1 MIDILSSMAI
11 LSKRWMEKGLSI
23 KGGNL
28 MFTVTEKALEVIKDF
43 IKEKNVASA
52 VRITLSMG

>member
-1 MIDILSSMAI
+1 MDVKDSL
-11 LSKRWMEKGLSI
+11 I

-43 IKEKNVASA
+43 IKEKNVVSA